1 MRILQTIILLLLI
14 ACQSEKSEKDI
25 KPGQSQSKLLQ
36 ESSKE
41 STQQP
46 QKITNGIVFKDAQG
60 NILSDTEKDSLVQF
74 MENIQALRSYNQE
87 NNNTEYILFQNY
99 EDLRGFVPD
108 DTIENLIEE
117 NRLRRSGGQ
126 GAVLSKRIND
136 QWKDKPLPEGNFLQM
151 IDGSVKSFSDYKGKL
166 LVINFWYINCGP
178 CIIEMPYL
186 NDLVNKYQNEDV
198 QFLALS
204 FDTVLDIKSF
214 LQKTEFIYEHGSIS
228 RSLMYDFTPVSPG
241 HFIVDKDGIIRD
253 ITIGAPR
260 NTEIIFDK
268 LVNLIEKNIISY
280 NCIVF
285 FYICT
290 DAYSSRRFFRYFSFI

>member
-1 MRILQTIILLLLI
+1 MYCCFSFVYFKTIFESAEMRILQTIILLLLI
-14 ACQSEKSEKDI
+14 ACQSETSEKDI
-25 KPGQSQSKLLQ
+25 KPAQSQINPVQ

-60 NILSDTEKDSLVQF
+60 KILSDAEKDSLVQY
-74 MENIQALRSYNQE
+74 MENIQALRRYDQE

-126 GAVLSKRIND
+126 GAVLNKRIND

-186 NDLVNKYQNEDV
+186 NDLVKKYQNEDV

-204 FDTVLDIKSF
+204 FDTVPDIKSF

-253 ITIGAPR
+253 IIIGAPR

-268 LVNLIEKNIISY
+268 LVNLIEKNKK
-280 NCIVF
+280 
-285 FYICT
+285 
-290 DAYSSRRFFRYFSFI
+290 

>member
-1 MRILQTIILLLLI
+1 MYCCFSFVYIKTIFESTEMRILQTIVILFLI
-14 ACQSEKSEKDI
+14 ACQSEVSDKGV
-25 KPGQSQSKLLQ
+25 KPAQSQSSILQ

-60 NILSDTEKDSLVQF
+60 NILSDTEKDSLVEY
-74 MENIQALRSYNQE
+74 MENIQALRRYDEE

-126 GAVLSKRIND
+126 GAVLNKRIND

-253 ITIGAPR
+253 IIIGAPR

-268 LVNLIEKNIISY
+268 LVNLIEKNKK
-280 NCIVF
+280 
-285 FYICT
+285 
-290 DAYSSRRFFRYFSFI
+290 

>member
-1 MRILQTIILLLLI
+1 MYCCFSFVYFKTIFESTEMRILQTIILLLLI
-14 ACQSEKSEKDI
+14 ACQSEISDKDV
-25 KPGQSQSKLLQ
+25 KPAQSQSSPVQ

-60 NILSDTEKDSLVQF
+60 KILSDTEKDSLVQY
-74 MENIQALRSYNQE
+74 MENIQALRRYDQE

-126 GAVLSKRIND
+126 GAVLNKRIND

-204 FDTVLDIKSF
+204 FDTVPDIKSF

-253 ITIGAPR
+253 IIIGAPR

-268 LVNLIEKNIISY
+268 LVNLIEKNKK
-280 NCIVF
+280 
-285 FYICT
+285 
-290 DAYSSRRFFRYFSFI
+290 

>member
-14 ACQSEKSEKDI
+14 ACQSETSEKDI
-25 KPGQSQSKLLQ
+25 KPAQSQSNPVQ

-60 NILSDTEKDSLVQF
+60 NILSDTEKDSLVQY
-74 MENIQALRSYNQE
+74 MENIQALRRYDQE

-126 GAVLSKRIND
+126 GAVLNKRIND

-204 FDTVLDIKSF
+204 FDTVPDIKSF

-253 ITIGAPR
+253 IIIGAPR

-268 LVNLIEKNIISY
+268 LVNLIEKNKK
-280 NCIVF
+280 
-285 FYICT
+285 
-290 DAYSSRRFFRYFSFI
+290 

>member
-1 MRILQTIILLLLI
+1 MRIVQIIILLLLI
-14 ACQSEKSEKDI
+14 ACQSETSEKDI
-25 KPGQSQSKLLQ
+25 KPAQSQSNLVQ

-60 NILSDTEKDSLVQF
+60 NILSDTEKDSLVQY
-74 MENIQALRSYNQE
+74 MENIQALRRYDQE

-126 GAVLSKRIND
+126 GAVLNKRIND

-186 NDLVNKYQNEDV
+186 NDLVKKYQNEDV

-253 ITIGAPR
+253 IIIGAPR

-268 LVNLIEKNIISY
+268 LVNLIEKNKK
-280 NCIVF
+280 
-285 FYICT
+285 
-290 DAYSSRRFFRYFSFI
+290 

>member
-1 MRILQTIILLLLI
+1 MRIVQTIILLLLI
-14 ACQSEKSEKDI
+14 ACQSETSEKDI
-25 KPGQSQSKLLQ
+25 KPAQSQSNLVQ

-41 STQQP
+41 RTQQP

-60 NILSDTEKDSLVQF
+60 NILSDTEKDSLVQY
-74 MENIQALRSYNQE
+74 MENIQALRRYDQE

-126 GAVLSKRIND
+126 GAVLNKRIND

-186 NDLVNKYQNEDV
+186 NDLVNEYQNEDV

-204 FDTVLDIKSF
+204 FDTVPDIKSF

-253 ITIGAPR
+253 IIIGAPR

-268 LVNLIEKNIISY
+268 LVNLIEKNKK
-280 NCIVF
+280 
-285 FYICT
+285 
-290 DAYSSRRFFRYFSFI
+290 

>member
-14 ACQSEKSEKDI
+14 ACQSETSEKDI
-25 KPGQSQSKLLQ
+25 KPAQSQSSPVQ

-41 STQQP
+41 STQKP

-60 NILSDTEKDSLVQF
+60 KILSDTEKDSLVQY
-74 MENIQALRSYNQE
+74 MENIQALRRYDQE

-126 GAVLSKRIND
+126 GAVLNKRIND

-204 FDTVLDIKSF
+204 FDTVPDIKSF

-253 ITIGAPR
+253 IIIGAPR

-268 LVNLIEKNIISY
+268 LVNLIEKNKK
-280 NCIVF
+280 
-285 FYICT
+285 
-290 DAYSSRRFFRYFSFI
+290 

>member
-1 MRILQTIILLLLI
+1 MRIVQTIILLLLI
-14 ACQSEKSEKDI
+14 ACQSETSEKDI
-25 KPGQSQSKLLQ
+25 KPAQSQSNLVQ

-41 STQQP
+41 RTQQP

-60 NILSDTEKDSLVQF
+60 NILSDTEKDSLVQY
-74 MENIQALRSYNQE
+74 MENIQALRRYDQE

-126 GAVLSKRIND
+126 GAVLNKRIND

-253 ITIGAPR
+253 IIIGAPR

-268 LVNLIEKNIISY
+268 LVNLIEKNKK
-280 NCIVF
+280 
-285 FYICT
+285 
-290 DAYSSRRFFRYFSFI
+290 

>member
-14 ACQSEKSEKDI
+14 GCQSETSEKDI
-25 KPGQSQSKLLQ
+25 KPAQSQSNPVQ

-60 NILSDTEKDSLVQF
+60 NILSDTEKDSLVQY
-74 MENIQALRSYNQE
+74 MENIQALRRYDQE

-126 GAVLSKRIND
+126 GAVLNKRIND

-204 FDTVLDIKSF
+204 FDTVPDIKSF

-253 ITIGAPR
+253 IIIGAPR

-268 LVNLIEKNIISY
+268 LVNLIEKNKK
-280 NCIVF
+280 
-285 FYICT
+285 
-290 DAYSSRRFFRYFSFI
+290 

>member
-1 MRILQTIILLLLI
+1 MRILQTILLLFLI
-14 ACQSEKSEKDI
+14 ACQSEISDKDI
-25 KPGQSQSKLLQ
+25 KAAQSQSDTTQ
-36 ESSKE
+36 ESLTE
-41 STQQP
+41 ENTQQSK
-46 QKITNGIVFKDAQG
+46 KITNGIVFKDAQG
-60 NILSDTEKDSLVQF
+60 NILSDTQKDSLVQY
-74 MENIQALRSYNQE
+74 MDNIQALRRYDQE

-99 EDLRGFVPD
+99 EDLKGFVPD

-126 GAVLSKRIND
+126 GAVLNKRIND
-136 QWKDKPLPEGNFLQM
+136 QWKDKSLPDGNFLQM
-151 IDGSVKSFSDYKGKL
+151 IDGSVKSFSDFKGKL

-186 NDLVNKYQNEDV
+186 NDLVNKYQNEEV

-204 FDTVLDIKSF
+204 FDTVPDIKSF
-214 LQKTEFIYEHGSIS
+214 LQNTEFIYEHGSIS

-253 ITIGAPR
+253 IIIGAPR

-268 LVNLIEKNIISY
+268 LVDLIEKNKK
-280 NCIVF
+280 
-285 FYICT
+285 
-290 DAYSSRRFFRYFSFI
+290 

>member
-1 MRILQTIILLLLI
+1 MVLRYMYCSFSFVCIKTIFESTEMRIVQIIILLLLI
-14 ACQSEKSEKDI
+14 ACQSETSEKDI
-25 KPGQSQSKLLQ
+25 KPAQSQSNLVQ

-60 NILSDTEKDSLVQF
+60 NILSDTEKDSLVQY
-74 MENIQALRSYNQE
+74 MENIQALRRYDQE

-126 GAVLSKRIND
+126 GAVLNKRIND

-186 NDLVNKYQNEDV
+186 NDLVKKYQNEDV

-253 ITIGAPR
+253 IIIGAPR

-268 LVNLIEKNIISY
+268 LVNVIEKNKK
-280 NCIVF
+280 
-285 FYICT
+285 
-290 DAYSSRRFFRYFSFI
+290 

>member
-1 MRILQTIILLLLI
+1 MYCCFSFVYFKTIFESSEMKILQTIILLLLI
-14 ACQSEKSEKDI
+14 GCQSETLEKDI
-25 KPGQSQSKLLQ
+25 KPAQSQSNQVQK
-36 ESSKE
+36 SSKE

-60 NILSDTEKDSLVQF
+60 KILSDTEKDSLVQY
-74 MENIQALRSYNQE
+74 MENIQALRRYDQE

-126 GAVLSKRIND
+126 GAVLNKRIND

-186 NDLVNKYQNEDV
+186 NDLVKKYQNEDV

-204 FDTVLDIKSF
+204 FDTVPDIKSF

-253 ITIGAPR
+253 IIIGAPR

-268 LVNLIEKNIISY
+268 LVNLIEKNKK
-280 NCIVF
+280 
-285 FYICT
+285 
-290 DAYSSRRFFRYFSFI
+290 

>member
-1 MRILQTIILLLLI
+1 MRIVQTIILLLLI
-14 ACQSEKSEKDI
+14 ACQSGTSEKDL
-25 KPGQSQSKLLQ
+25 KPAQSQSNLVQ

-60 NILSDTEKDSLVQF
+60 NILSDTEKDSLVQY
-74 MENIQALRSYNQE
+74 MENIQALRRYDEE

-108 DTIENLIEE
+108 DAIENLIEE

-126 GAVLSKRIND
+126 GAVLNKRIND

-253 ITIGAPR
+253 IIIGAPR

-268 LVNLIEKNIISY
+268 LVNLIEKNKK
-280 NCIVF
+280 
-285 FYICT
+285 
-290 DAYSSRRFFRYFSFI
+290 

>member
-1 MRILQTIILLLLI
+1 MYCCFSFVYIKTIFESTEMRILQTIVILFLI
-14 ACQSEKSEKDI
+14 ACQSEVSDKGV
-25 KPGQSQSKLLQ
+25 KPAQSQSNILQ

-60 NILSDTEKDSLVQF
+60 NILSDTEKDSLVQY
-74 MENIQALRSYNQE
+74 MENIQALRRYDQE

-99 EDLRGFVPD
+99 ADLRGIVPD

-126 GAVLSKRIND
+126 GAVLNKRIND

-204 FDTVLDIKSF
+204 FDTVSDIKSF
-214 LQKTEFIYEHGSIS
+214 LQRTEFIYEHGSIS

-253 ITIGAPR
+253 IIIGAPR

-268 LVNLIEKNIISY
+268 LVNLIEKNKK
-280 NCIVF
+280 
-285 FYICT
+285 
-290 DAYSSRRFFRYFSFI
+290 

>member
-1 MRILQTIILLLLI
+1 MYCCFSFVYFKTIFESAEMRILQTIILLLLI

-25 KPGQSQSKLLQ
+25 KPGQSQSNLVQ

-253 ITIGAPR
+253 IIIGAPR

-268 LVNLIEKNIISY
+268 LVNLIEKNKK
-280 NCIVF
+280 
-285 FYICT
+285 
-290 DAYSSRRFFRYFSFI
+290 

>member
-1 MRILQTIILLLLI
+1 MRIVQTIILLLLI
-14 ACQSEKSEKDI
+14 ACQSETSEKDI
-25 KPGQSQSKLLQ
+25 KPAQSQSNLVQ

-41 STQQP
+41 TTQQP

-60 NILSDTEKDSLVQF
+60 NILSDTQKDSLVQF
-74 MENIQALRSYNQE
+74 MENIQALRRYDQE

-108 DTIENLIEE
+108 DTIENLVEE

-126 GAVLSKRIND
+126 GAVLNKRIND

-204 FDTVLDIKSF
+204 FDTVPDIKSF

-253 ITIGAPR
+253 IIIGAPR

-268 LVNLIEKNIISY
+268 LVNLIEKNKK
-280 NCIVF
+280 
-285 FYICT
+285 
-290 DAYSSRRFFRYFSFI
+290 

>member
-1 MRILQTIILLLLI
+1 MYCCFSFVYFKTIFESTEMRILQTIILLLLI
-14 ACQSEKSEKDI
+14 ACQSEISDKDV
-25 KPGQSQSKLLQ
+25 KPAQSQSSPVQ

-41 STQQP
+41 STQKP
-46 QKITNGIVFKDAQG
+46 LKITNGIVFKDAQG
-60 NILSDTEKDSLVQF
+60 KILSDTEKDSLVQY
-74 MENIQALRSYNQE
+74 MENIQALRRYDQE
-87 NNNTEYILFQNY
+87 NNNTEYILFQKY
-99 EDLRGFVPD
+99 EDLRGFIPD

-126 GAVLSKRIND
+126 GAVLNKRIND

-204 FDTVLDIKSF
+204 FDTVPDIKSF

-253 ITIGAPR
+253 IIIGAPR

-268 LVNLIEKNIISY
+268 LVNLIEKNKK
-280 NCIVF
+280 
-285 FYICT
+285 
-290 DAYSSRRFFRYFSFI
+290 

>member
-1 MRILQTIILLLLI
+1 MKFLQIILLIFLI
-14 ACQSEKSEKDI
+14 SCQNNA
-25 KPGQSQSKLLQ
+25 P
-36 ESSKE
+36 KE
-41 STQQP
+41 DTKQQP
-46 QKITNGIVFKDAQG
+46 QEMPTKEVKKEITTQPKQITNGIIFKDAQG
-60 NILSDTEKDSLVQF
+60 NILSDAQKDSLVQY
-74 MENIQALRSYNQE
+74 MDNIQALRRYDEE

-108 DTIENLIEE
+108 ESIENLIEE
-117 NRLRRSGGQ
+117 NKLRRSGGQ
-126 GAVLSKRIND
+126 GAVLNKRIND
-136 QWKDKPLPEGNFLQM
+136 QWKNQPLPEGDFLQM

-186 NDLVNKYQNEDV
+186 NDLVNEYQDEEV

-204 FDTVLDIKSF
+204 FDTVSDIKSF

-260 NTEIIFDK
+260 NTEIIFNK
-268 LVNLIEKNIISY
+268 LIDLIEKNKK
-280 NCIVF
+280 
-285 FYICT
+285 
-290 DAYSSRRFFRYFSFI
+290 